1 MPADL
6 ERCVDK
12 VKGKK
17 GVDSA
22 YAICNASLN
31 KGTKE
36 LTPDTDP
43 KNVNKNR
50 QVPFFNPPV
59 KKGKVEPDIKK
70 KLTGGGAN
78 RLNQDSI
85 LWKDIFDAQLRNNVK
100 EPKL

>member
-6 ERCVDK
+6 DRCVDK

-22 YAICNASLN
+22 YAICNASL

-36 LTPDTDP
+36 LTATPNSKTA
-43 KNVNKNR
+43 NKNR
-50 QVPFFNPPV
+50 QVPVFNPPI
-59 KKGKVEPDIKK
+59 KKGKLEPDIKK
-70 KLTGGGAN
+70 KISGGGAN
-78 RLNQDSI
+78 RLNQDSV

-100 EPKL
+100 EPKA